1 MKNLCLYFL
10 LTKDL
15 GFQYFLF
22 FKKDIAKKKKKFFKN
37 SNGALFLLSGHK
49 NVPFLPVFR
58 VKNEVSKNLCENDAK
73 GITI

>member
-10 LTKDL
+10 LIQDL
-15 GFQYFLF
+15 GFEYFLF
-22 FKKDIAKKKKKFFKN
+22 FNINIAKKRKFFKN

-49 NVPFLPVFR
+49 NVFFLPVCR

-73 GITI
+73 DLTI

>member
-10 LTKDL
+10 LIKDL
-15 GFQYFLF
+15 GFEYFLF
-22 FKKDIAKKKKKFFKN
+22 FKKNIAKKRKFFKN

-49 NVPFLPVFR
+49 NVFFLPVCR

-73 GITI
+73 GLTI

>member
-1 MKNLCLYFL
+1 MKKLCLYFL

-22 FKKDIAKKKKKFFKN
+22 FKKKFFKN

-49 NVPFLPVFR
+49 NVSFLPVFR